1 MLMPTNL
8 MVAGLVLVTA
18 SPQFPSIVST
28 QQQGTFTLLT
38 VNTAASQSELWAG
51 GTVYFTHKSRT
62 DTFR

>member
-1 MLMPTNL
+1 MLMPTNP

-18 SPQFPSIVST
+18 SPQFPTIVST

-38 VNTAASQSELWAG
+38 VNTAASQSELSAG

>member
-1 MLMPTNL
+1 MLMPTNP

-38 VNTAASQSELWAG
+38 VNTAAIVGRGDCLLHSQ
-51 GTVYFTHKSRT
+51 
-62 DTFR
+62 FR

>member
-38 VNTAASQSELWAG
+38 VNTAASQSQLSAG
-51 GTVYFTHKSRT
+51 GTVYFTHNLDKM
-62 DTFR
+62 

>member
-18 SPQFPSIVST
+18 SPQFPTIVST

-38 VNTAASQSELWAG
+38 VNTAASQTELWPG
-51 GTVYFTHKSRT
+51 DCLLHSQ
-62 DTFR
+62 FR

>member
-38 VNTAASQSELWAG
+38 VNTAASQSELSAG
-51 GTVYFTHKSRT
+51 GTVYFTHNLDKM
-62 DTFR
+62 

>member
-1 MLMPTNL
+1 MPTNP

-51 GTVYFTHKSRT
+51 GLSTSLTI
-62 DTFR
+62 

>member
-1 MLMPTNL
+1 MPTNL

-38 VNTAASQSELWAG
+38 VNTAASQSELSAG
-51 GTVYFTHKSRT
+51 GTVYFTHNLDKM
-62 DTFR
+62 

>member
-1 MLMPTNL
+1 MLMPTNP

-18 SPQFPSIVST
+18 SPQFPTIVST

-38 VNTAASQSELWAG
+38 VNTAASQS
-51 GTVYFTHKSRT
+51 VYFTHNSRT